1 MGPEHADRR
10 GQAGAGTSVEICTF
24 TGTCKLNHSDI
35 RTVTDARKIALT
47 WKIRESL
54 RLEGFDIYGIAQ
66 ASPHHEDSRHIS
78 EWIEAGKNGSMT
90 FMERNLEK
98 RGDITTLV
106 EGAKSVIVAGLRY
119 YSNDPSAGA
128 DNYFVSRYAR
138 VRDYHVVM
146 EEKLDRIQKIIKKL
160 LPDTSSRV
168 FCDAGPVTEKTW
180 AIRAGLGW
188 RGKHSLVINRE
199 IGSFFFLGEIVTTAE
214 FLYDDASARDR
225 CGDCSLCISA
235 CPTDAICSDRTID
248 ARKCIA
254 YLTIEHEGSIPEE
267 FSGKT
272 ENMIFGCDRCQE
284 VCPWNNKVVKYN
296 DKDLVPEVD
305 ITSLTRRDWQNL
317 SPEDF
322 KKVFKSSPI
331 KRTGYKLI
339 RRNID
344 FANYGSSEKR

>member
-1 MGPEHADRR
+1 M
-10 GQAGAGTSVEICTF
+10 
-24 TGTCKLNHSDI
+24 
-35 RTVTDARKIALT
+35 TDARKIALT

-66 ASPHHEDSRHIS
+66 ASPHHEDSLHIS

-98 RGDITTLV
+98 RGNITSLV

-119 YSNDPSAGA
+119 YSNDRSAGT
-128 DNYFVSRYAR
+128 DKYFVSRYAR
-138 VRDYHVVM
+138 VRDYHTVM

-160 LPDTSSRV
+160 LPESSSRV

-214 FLYDDASARDR
+214 FLFDDASARDR
-225 CGDCSLCISA
+225 CGDCSLCVSA
-235 CPTDAICSDRTID
+235 CPTGAICEDRTID

-254 YLTIEHEGSIPEE
+254 YLTIEHDGNLPEE
-267 FSGKT
+267 LRGKT
-272 ENMIFGCDRCQE
+272 EKMIFGCDRCQE
-284 VCPWNNKVVKYN
+284 VCPWNKKAVPYT
-296 DKDLVPEVD
+296 DKELIPDFP
-305 ITSLTRRDWQNL
+305 ITSLTRKDWQSLTPDEFKRIFRL
-317 SPEDF
+317 SP
-322 KKVFKSSPI
+322 V
-331 KRTGYKLI
+331 KRTGYDKI

-344 FANYGSSEKR
+344 FADHR